1 MAECSICGCST
12 IDEAQRCEKCESL
25 LLGRDLRCGLYTY
38 GGTSR
43 GQVLQMR
50 YAIIRELSSDV
61 TGVKYLAE
69 DVEGKK
75 DVIVWALPT
84 VAGKDE
90 EKIRSLSKLC
100 NNLKGLT
107 DEHILN
113 LSGFYS
119 EKNVRYAVTEYV
131 DGRTLEE
138 IIASEGP
145 LNVEMVLE
153 IFGPI
158 ARSLDIVHKQGFIHG
173 DINPANIL
181 VSSKGVVKLANFAI
195 GKAIKEMLAPLLP
208 QEDIKPS
215 FYIAPEQ
222 SENAICSAQSDI
234 HSLAA
239 CIYQSLS
246 EEPLSRLDQRQ
257 LKELKHKPRR
267 LVRLSEKQNDV
278 LCKSLSANPQHR
290 HNSAVELLKE
300 LRDSIADV
308 VVERAATEPELISYE
323 KSLADFKQNAQD
335 WNRKLEEAI
344 NKLMIDAE
352 REKQKH
358 AGILHQSQTQARQ
371 WAEQLRADYEGKT
384 EQLKAKIEEA
394 QAVLATAMGEANWNT
409 DALAAE
415 KTLQRNRELEEAIN
429 KLKAD
434 AEQEKQKHAEMLS
447 ETQAQVSEQAK
458 RQQADYERKIEQ
470 LEARITE
477 SEAKLAAAVSESHR
491 DAEALVSEKE
501 KALQQSRELEEAIN
515 KLKADAEQERQIL
528 AEALSRAQTQA
539 SEQAK
544 QQQADYERKIEQLE
558 ARITDSEAKLATAMG
573 ESHRNT
579 EALVSEKEK
588 ALQQS
593 RELEEAINKLKADAE
608 QEKQKHAELLSKAQA
623 QVSGQA
629 EQQQVDYERKIEQL
643 EARITESEAKL
654 AAAMSEASRNI
665 DALAAEK
672 MLQQNREL
680 EEAINKLK
688 ADAEQEKQKHAEM
701 LSEAQAQVS
710 EQAKQQQADY
720 ERKIEQLEARITE
733 SEAKLAAAVSES
745 HSNAEALISEKEKAL
760 RRNGELKE
768 TINKLKADAEQ
779 EKQKHSELLSKTQA
793 QVSEQAKQQRA
804 DYEREIKQLEAR
816 ITESE
821 AKLAAAVGESHRN
834 AEALIS
840 EKKRALQQSIKYEE
854 TLEKVKAEAKQQQKK
869 FAEQLNQQ
877 QRKRQTYAGAVE
889 FIEEKTVNTSS
900 RSKISIVAWILV
912 SIVILGIV
920 AYYLYIKVK
929 PADLTGSKTANYI
942 AGERQAKKDAE
953 STAPR
958 KTYSQ
963 LYREAVILEGDNQW
977 EKALATYKKAMEINR
992 NRRIEYKVRMCRYNL
1007 CLSQA
1012 IEAKNA
1018 NDFNKAVELYGK
1030 ALAYNENAD
1039 VRRELEEFKKII
1051 QSQTKVQEWLEPA
1064 SDSE

>member
-257 LKELKHKPRR
+257 LKGLKHKPRR

-447 ETQAQVSEQAK
+447 E
-458 RQQADYERKIEQ
+458 
-470 LEARITE
+470 
-477 SEAKLAAAVSESHR
+477 
-491 DAEALVSEKE
+491 
-501 KALQQSRELEEAIN
+501 
-515 KLKADAEQERQIL
+515 
-528 AEALSRAQTQA
+528 
-539 SEQAK
+539 
-544 QQQADYERKIEQLE
+544 
-558 ARITDSEAKLATAMG
+558 
-573 ESHRNT
+573 
-579 EALVSEKEK
+579 
-588 ALQQS
+588 
-593 RELEEAINKLKADAE
+593 
-608 QEKQKHAELLSKAQA
+608 
-623 QVSGQA
+623 
-629 EQQQVDYERKIEQL
+629 
-643 EARITESEAKL
+643 
-654 AAAMSEASRNI
+654 
-665 DALAAEK
+665 
-672 MLQQNREL
+672 
-680 EEAINKLK
+680 
-688 ADAEQEKQKHAEM
+688 
-701 LSEAQAQVS
+701 AQAQVS

-760 RRNGELKE
+760 RRNGELEE

-1030 ALAYNENAD
+1030 ALTYNENAD

-1051 QSQTKVQEWLEPA
+1051 QSKTKVQEWLEPA